1 MTRAHMSTRN
11 ALKFGI
17 AAAFAVGLTV
27 PALASAQDYDGY
39 CYQRKHDAGTGGL
52 VAGAI
57 IGGIIGS
64 NVAARHH
71 RDGGT
76 AVGAVLG
83 GAIGSNAG
91 RDSVKCYNGEYY
103 AYQGSYYD
111 PPPAPDGYSV
121 VYYRSRPN
129 SDSYSRVETRQAYNN
144 GYARGY
150 ADRDNRN
157 DRRDGWYDSD
167 GYWHDGPR

>member
-1 MTRAHMSTRN
+1 MKRASMSSRTVFRLGVA
-11 ALKFGI
+11 AL
-17 AAAFAVGLTV
+17 AAALAIPAV
-27 PALASAQDYDGY
+27 AAAQDYDGY
-39 CYQRKHDAGTGGL
+39 CYQKKHDAGTNGL

-71 RDGGT
+71 RDSGT
-76 AVGAVLG
+76 AVGAVIG
-83 GAIGSNAG
+83 GAVGSNAG

-103 AYQGSYYD
+103 SYDSGYYD

-121 VYYRSRPN
+121 VYFHSRP
-129 SDSYSRVETRQAYNN
+129 SSSYYDRVERRAYSD
-144 GYARGY
+144 GY
-150 ADRDNRN
+150 RDGSR
-157 DRRDGWYDSD
+157 DRRNGWYDSD